1 MPDLRHDPHCPI
13 CHGHGDY
20 LDEIDPDQGPIYE
33 PCPIAEAEW
42 LRKQEAHAK
51 DGDWGPES

>member
-1 MPDLRHDPHCPI
+1 MPDLRHDRRCPI

-33 PCPIAEAEW
+33 PCPIAEDEW
-42 LRKQEAHAK
+42 IRKQKPWDKPKPKEIA
-51 DGDWGPES
+51 